1 MKLNKTQKK
10 QLSTYLIEKLKDEEN
25 YIGAIILDTAEFNDD
40 DDPTTI
46 SDDDNIEIRK
56 AIYKRQFIRKMMSEL
71 DLWD

>member
-10 QLSTYLIEKLKDEEN
+10 QLSTYLMEKLKDEEN